1 MWSMMG
7 DSSFQADMSRQ
18 DLTEL
23 PESLFS
29 RNTLQILDVHANKLT
44 SLTSDVGTANPPLP
58 FLFPSS
64 TSMAALDH
72 FGLRATLMP
81 TVLPRAQSSS
91 RT

>member
-1 MWSMMG
+1 MMG

-58 FLFPSS
+58 FLCPSS
-64 TSMAALDH
+64 TSY
-72 FGLRATLMP
+72 GRAGPLLCIACHAHANRVT
-81 TVLPRAQSSS
+81 RAQSSS

>member
-44 SLTSDVGTANPPLP
+44 SLTSDVGTANTPFP
-58 FLFPSS
+58 FLF
-64 TSMAALDH
+64 H
-72 FGLRATLMP
+72 FYGRAVPLCIACHALMP